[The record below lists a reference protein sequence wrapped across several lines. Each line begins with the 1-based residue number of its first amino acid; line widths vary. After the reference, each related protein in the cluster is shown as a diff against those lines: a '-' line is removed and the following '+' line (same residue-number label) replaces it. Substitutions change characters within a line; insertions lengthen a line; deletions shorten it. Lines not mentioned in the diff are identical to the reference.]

1 MLCAYNN
8 NENFLSRR
16 MQMGRKR
23 NRNFTQRI
31 CAMTYRKKGLGCFLS
46 CLVKSMKE
54 VYSILNLDADCRT
67 K

>member
-1 MLCAYNN
+1 
-8 NENFLSRR
+8 

-23 NRNFTQRI
+23 NRNLKQRL
-31 CAMTYRKKGLGCFLS
+31 CAMTYHKRGLGCFLS

-54 VYSILNLDADCRT
+54 VYSILNLNADCRT